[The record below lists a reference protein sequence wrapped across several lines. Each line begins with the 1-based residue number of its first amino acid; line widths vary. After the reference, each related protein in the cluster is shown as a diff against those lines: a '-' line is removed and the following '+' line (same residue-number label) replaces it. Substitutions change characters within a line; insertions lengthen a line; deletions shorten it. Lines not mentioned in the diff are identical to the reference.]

1 MSDFKKTTLLQK
13 YTILQA
19 TLDYMIKHHSSTVV
33 CDDEDPVMEMFQR
46 GKMQAEKDYQ
56 EKNSSKLKYQ
66 LDRWLRMLERK
77 MDLNYTAFIKEQTGF
92 AIDLFENIRTLADTF
107 NTKTELNSQQDL
119 YDCNSLMQYYEKT
132 NTNTGKK
139 KRLEQLSQDYV
150 EKNFPPHTYEDL
162 SQYSTELSSIQN
174 DDNSVVVTLT
184 YITTVGG
191 PKPKD
196 FKSWAVASPDHHK
209 QLIVQQET
217 FAKTA
222 TTSVQIYTKENLTP
236 IYSIEGIHNINVS
249 WKDDSTILLQTK
261 NEYRPTL
268 AVKKVSYPTE
278 TIYIEYLT

>member
-119 YDCNSLMQYYEKT
+119 HDCSRLMQHYEKT
-132 NTNTGKK
+132 NTNTSEK